1 MPAWILFAVIAQF
14 FNAIVA
20 LVDKYIV
27 TSKKAVPEPF
37 VYAFYT
43 CVLSGAAIVIYI
55 PGLLPVSI
63 DGVTFPDVGN
73 VRFPTLEV
81 LGLSILSAYTF
92 FYALVSMFKALQ
104 QADASDVVPVVGA
117 VSAIGSLALAYLFLG
132 ATLSAHFAFG
142 VILLALGTLLVSHFR
157 LSWKGVLTC
166 ISSGIFFSLHYV
178 VIKGLF
184 NETSF
189 DDGFFW
195 SRVGFVL
202 FAISLLLIPS
212 HGKRILPHVR
222 ATRKRIGA
230 LVVVNKVIAG
240 VASVL
245 VLKATELGDVSVVQ
259 ALGGLQFL
267 FIFIFGV
274 TLGPHTPFAYGEN
287 TRDLKV
293 FAHKAVFVAIIIL
306 GFWVLFG

>member
-1 MPAWILFAVIAQF
+1 MPTWILFAIVAQF

-20 LVDKYIV
+20 LLDKYIV

-55 PGLLPVSI
+55 PGLLPVSV
-63 DGVTFPDVGN
+63 DGVTFPSIGN
-73 VRFPTLEV
+73 VHFPTLEV
-81 LGLSILSAYTF
+81 LGLSLLAAYTF
-92 FYALVSMFKALQ
+92 FYALVSMLKALQ
-104 QADASDVVPVVGA
+104 QSDASDTVPVVGA
-117 VSAIGSLALAYLFLG
+117 VTAVGSFVLAHLFLG
-132 ATLSAHFAFG
+132 ATLSAHFALG

-157 LSWKGVLTC
+157 FSWKGVLTC
-166 ISSGIFFSLHYV
+166 VSSGVFFSFHYV

-202 FAISLLLIPS
+202 FAFSLLLIPS
-212 HGKRILPHVR
+212 HGRKILPHVR

-230 LVVVNKVIAG
+230 LVVANKVVAG

-245 VLKATELGDVSVVQ
+245 VLKATEFGDVSVVQ
-259 ALGGLQFL
+259 ALGALQYL
-267 FIFIFGV
+267 FILAFGV
-274 TLGPHTPFAYGEN
+274 LLGPRTQEEYGEN
-287 TRDLKV
+287 VRDPKV
-293 FAHKAVFVAIIIL
+293 LLHKAVFVAVIAL
-306 GFWVLFG
+306 GFFALFW